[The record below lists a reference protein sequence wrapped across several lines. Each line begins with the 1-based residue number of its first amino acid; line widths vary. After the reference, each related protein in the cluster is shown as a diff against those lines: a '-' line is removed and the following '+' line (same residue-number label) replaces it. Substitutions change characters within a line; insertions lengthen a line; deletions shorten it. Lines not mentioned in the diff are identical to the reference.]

1 SSGGARGRTVG
12 DRCGPTAWGRVH
24 PPRSSSAEAQP
35 SERPYGEE
43 DALRL
48 LVETLLAHR
57 LGLCP
62 LDDLEKA
69 VVGPVSE
76 AGGSIVILG
85 EGDRQVTG
93 ELPRKRIDEQRV
105 KQRRGLDARGVDDLR
120 ILLVGE

>member
-1 SSGGARGRTVG
+1 
-12 DRCGPTAWGRVH
+12 
-24 PPRSSSAEAQP
+24 
-35 SERPYGEE
+35 EE

-120 ILLVGE
+120 ILLVGEEHPRVTLVLDAERHLLVFPKAPTGEDLLHSDAV